1 MKRIFTNLKAY
12 ASVAMAIAVMG
23 VAAFGV
29 SCTYDDTALRGEI
42 EGVKGDLDGVK
53 EDLATLEARVAALE
67 TKLNNEVAGLQALIV
82 TAKTEILDEV
92 DGKFV
97 AVNGSVEDLA
107 EALAAKYAELA
118 AKDAELAGQLTALE
132 GQVGGLISAKQNSNG
147 EWVLTLSGG
156 QEITIYPKATQNYH
170 GVTAMQQNG
179 VYYWAQYNADG
190 TTTFLKDEEGNKYP
204 LHQATPVVDVEGAAN
219 SAVNAAMGNIKV
231 ETNAEGQLQL
241 TLDGGKTWYPLG
253 GGGDAGL
260 FTGVSQDYEAGTATF
275 SLVGGE
281 EITVALA
288 KEADPEMVFGIKSG
302 KVHFDNEETKAI
314 RLTAELVEEVV
325 VISAPRGW
333 VVEYNGKDLEVTAPS
348 YEDVVDTETAD
359 ESGWIK
365 VLATGKDNAAHIS
378 KLRVTTSEQG
388 LFIEIDAANRAMN
401 IINTATYED
410 YGMEM
415 ACPFYYG
422 IIPADKLA
430 NLKELV
436 MNQEI
441 GFVQEALPSLEE
453 PMDLGFLYTYCNSY
467 FDYDIYEYIEPEMEV
482 GGDYIVW
489 ATPHS
494 MVTYEPDFDELV
506 WVEYKNVVV
515 SAEVTASYLNDVDVN
530 IVVEG
535 YDYYCVNI
543 YQTQYADNV
552 ADDLAQA
559 IMYAN
564 WWGFNFGYMFYD
576 NGFEGSL
583 SEMVEGQQ
591 EFHPGTAYTAFILPM
606 SNNTDLSTLS
616 VDNLVRVDF
625 TTIALTA
632 GGEGVPSFVV
642 NEEKTGFT
650 EVYGT
655 ITPAA
660 NAALTYYK
668 WYTAEELAS
677 YENDEALIANLTDL
691 ADYMSTTYI
700 TVEETEARIQNLAQG
715 QTVTLV
721 ALSVDAEG
729 KYGQLL
735 KTNATTK
742 SVSYSNV
749 TLTAGDTEISA
760 DQTMFSVKIT
770 ASGEVAKYR
779 YEWVG
784 TSDYRWYGSSQYNK
798 DVANAETYMVTAGEN
813 DYYVK
818 DAVANEYG
826 FLTLP
831 MPKLDTEYKLIIGAI
846 DAEGNPTHVIALDVD
861 STFSATVISQ
871 YLEDGVTVNPV
882 WEASKPTVEVEAV
895 YDAQFSNYSVKI
907 SVIPGAGAVKCWMGK
922 MSLYGTQ
929 LATAKVKNMLSNWM
943 NNKRKAL
950 GAEESDTV
958 SGVYCVG
965 SFTSE
970 TDVMEYTAGT
980 YDHIHITWM
989 DAEGNFYE
997 PYCYFAKGV
1006 AEAQ

>member
-23 VAAFGV
+23 VAALGV
-29 SCTYDDTALRGEI
+29 SCKYDDTAIYDEI

-92 DGKFV
+92 DGKIV

-118 AKDAELAGQLTALE
+118 AKDATLAAQLTALE
-132 GQVGGLISAKQNSNG
+132 TAVGQVISASQKSTG
-147 EWVLTLSGG
+147 EWVLTLSDGK
-156 QEITIYPKATQNYH
+156 EITIYPQTKQEYH

-231 ETNAEGQLQL
+231 EPNADGELQL

-260 FTGVSQDYEAGTATF
+260 FTGVSQDVAAGTATF
-275 SLVGGE
+275 TLVGGE
-281 EITVALA
+281 EITVTLA
-288 KEADPEMVFGIKSG
+288 QEAEPEMVFGIKSG

-388 LFIEIDAANRAMN
+388 LFIEVFGDGTMN
-401 IINTATYED
+401 IQNTMTYED

-422 IIPADKLA
+422 IVPADKLA

-436 MNQEI
+436 MNYEI
-441 GFVQEALPSLEE
+441 SFVQEALPSLEE
-453 PMDLGFLYTYCNSY
+453 PMDIAYLYTYCNSY
-467 FDYDIYEYIEPEMEV
+467 FDYDTYEYVEPEMEL
-482 GGDYIVW
+482 GGNYVIW

-506 WVEYKNVVV
+506 WVDYKNVVV

-543 YQTQYADNV
+543 YQTQYADSV

-559 IMYAN
+559 VMYAD

-606 SNNTDLSTLS
+606 SNDTDLSTLT

-625 TTIALTA
+625 NTIALTA
-632 GGEGVPSFVV
+632 GGEGTPSFVL

-650 EVYGT
+650 EIFGT
-655 ITPAA
+655 ITPVE
-660 NAALTYYK
+660 NSALTYYK
-668 WYTAEELAS
+668 WYTAEELAAF
-677 YENDEALIANLTDL
+677 ENDEALIADLTNL

-700 TVEETEARIQNLAQG
+700 TVEETEARIQNLGQG

-742 SVSYSNV
+742 QVTFSEV
-749 TLTAGDTEISA
+749 TLTAGETEFSA
-760 DQTMFSVKIT
+760 DRSVYNVKIT

-779 YEWVG
+779 YDWVD
-784 TSDYRWYGSSQYNK
+784 TSDYRWYGTSQYNK
-798 DVANAETYMVTAGEN
+798 DVANAETYMVTSAEG

-818 DAVANEYG
+818 DAVVNEYG

-831 MPKLDTEYKLIIGAI
+831 LPKFDTEYKLIIGAI
-846 DAEGNPTHVIALDVD
+846 DAAGNPTHVIALDVD

-882 WEASKPTVEVEAV
+882 WEASKPTVEVSSV
-895 YDAQFSNYSVKI
+895 YDAQFKNYAVTI
-907 SVIPGAGAVKCWMGK
+907 SVTPGAGAVKCWMGK

-965 SFTSE
+965 AFTSE
-970 TDVMEYTAGT
+970 TDVMEYTAGN